1 MLKQLQQNIHKFNS
15 LEKVDIPVNPTIEI
29 KKEYRGNQHDLDT
42 YLNTINYM
50 EYVKNNKKNGRK
62 TKVISHENT
71 FSDISSLQE
80 YFETNQYMKKWS
92 RLDLFLKKNKIKEF
106 LEKKVNDEV
115 ISDNKKEHYFRL
127 LTNLLNNKKLNK
139 KSEVVYDE
147 NNGYIVDIPIF
158 KSLII

>member
-1 MLKQLQQNIHKFNS
+1 MLKQLQYNIKQFNS
-15 LEKVDIPVNPTIEI
+15 MDDDDTPSTPAVEI

-62 TKVISHENT
+62 TQVISHENT
-71 FSDISSLQE
+71 FSDITSLQE
-80 YFETNQYMKKWS
+80 HFETNQYMKKWS

-106 LEKKVNDEV
+106 LEIKVKDNVIPSDKKD
-115 ISDNKKEHYFRL
+115 HYFKL

-139 KSEVVYDE
+139 KSEIVYDE
-147 NNGYIVDIPIF
+147 NNGYIIDIPIF

>member
-1 MLKQLQQNIHKFNS
+1 
-15 LEKVDIPVNPTIEI
+15 
-29 KKEYRGNQHDLDT
+29 
-42 YLNTINYM
+42 
-50 EYVKNNKKNGRK
+50 
-62 TKVISHENT
+62 
-71 FSDISSLQE
+71 
-80 YFETNQYMKKWS
+80 MK
-92 RLDLFLKKNKIKEF
+92 
-106 LEKKVNDEV
+106 DEV

>member
-80 YFETNQYMKKWS
+80 HFETNQYMKKWS

-106 LEKKVNDEV
+106 LEKKVKDEV